1 MMLQRAED
9 AASDDDMRDMSQS
22 LSPFSSS
29 IDDADSTYARAAR
42 LHHLRHNRRRPLV
55 PPACLGGAAVVCVGV
70 LLTAAFVGAIVLL
83 AVNTDNGHRAV
94 SAGDQLIR
102 AQWAPFAAAFAHIAN
117 NSARACRDGLYAH
130 VCGRWNRTA
139 DGDSTFA
146 DATGGVSA
154 QLLALAGTDQWPLVA
169 TWFDTCMNGAA
180 RVAHGTA
187 ALHAL
192 LSHIAAVHGGDSWAH
207 ALAALHNAGI
217 DAVFSVAV
225 DVDDAAP
232 LVAPQL
238 LYIDEPQPLLPPAIW
253 TGNDSVAVDYR
264 TQFMDAMRA
273 LVSNDTAALAA
284 AVDAGQIAPALS
296 TPAALR
302 SRVRR
307 NLVPVAQLPGTFA
320 WPTYWA
326 ARGMAPTEV
335 AVASPTYLATV
346 GAMLGDQ
353 NDWKSLRAYLTVYT
367 MATLSAALPTPEPDA
382 GDCLAS
388 TLDALGDLL
397 SHLWVTAYFDA
408 NVTRPAVEAM
418 VDGVLAVVARR
429 IAAAQWM
436 DDATRAAAAA
446 KLAALH
452 VMIGFPDQ
460 WDATLPPMAMFSG
473 DHLANVVAQRTVQ
486 TAANVAELGRP
497 ASGAQ
502 WLMLASDVNAYYNP
516 TTNSIVIPAGIVRA
530 AFYAPTAP
538 AALNWGALGV
548 VIGHEVTHAFDDEGR
563 MYDATGAR
571 RNWWTATSAAA
582 FEQRAT
588 CIRTLYDGL
597 PGAGGGTVDGQLTL
611 GENIADIGGLAV
623 AYEAYGDALH
633 RLYPT
638 YVSRHAYERNVHH
651 TFGVKHDELFFAGY
665 ARMWCADVP
674 PLQAYARLL
683 TDPHSPA
690 RWRVDMPTSQSA
702 AYAAAYHCGAR
713 PAGVCTV
720 W

>member
-1 MMLQRAED
+1 MLRD
-9 AASDDDMRDMSQS
+9 GSSDDEELDDSGRDMSVG
-22 LSPFSSS
+22 LTAMA
-29 IDDADSTYARAAR
+29 DDAYGMRP
-42 LHHLRHNRRRPLV
+42 RHFGQRHQKPLV
-55 PPACLGGAAVVCVGV
+55 PPACVGGMTLVCAGVVCAV
-70 LLTAAFVGAIVLL
+70 LSVVVLGL
-83 AVNTDNGHRAV
+83 VVSRAMGGPHV
-94 SAGDQLIR
+94 SAADQAVR
-102 AQWAPFAAAFAHIAN
+102 AAWTPFAAALAHIAN

-139 DGDSTFA
+139 DGASTFA
-146 DATGGVSA
+146 DAADGVSA
-154 QLLALAGTDQWPLVA
+154 QLLLLAGTDQWPLVS
-169 TWFDTCMNGAA
+169 TWFDGCMDGAA
-180 RVAHGTA
+180 RMAHGTD

-192 LSHIAAVHGGDSWAH
+192 LGHIAGVHGGDSWAR
-207 ALAALHNAGI
+207 ALAALHEAGI
-217 DAVFSVAV
+217 DAIFSVGV

-232 LVAPQL
+232 LVSPQL
-238 LYIDEPQPLLPPAIW
+238 LYIDEPQPLLPLVIW

-264 TQFMDAMRA
+264 TQFVGAMRA
-273 LVSNDTAALAA
+273 LVGNDTTALAA
-284 AVDAGQIAPALS
+284 AVDSGQIAPALS

-302 SRVRR
+302 TRVRR
-307 NLVPVAQLPGTFA
+307 NLVPAAQLPGTFA
-320 WPTYWA
+320 WPVYWA
-326 ARGMAPTEV
+326 ARGMAPAEV

-367 MATLSAALPTPEPDA
+367 MATLSAALPTPSPDA
-382 GDCLAS
+382 RDCLAS

-408 NVTRPAVEAM
+408 NTTRPAVEAM
-418 VDGVLAVVARR
+418 VDGVLAAVARR

-436 DDATRAAAAA
+436 DEATRAAAAA
-446 KLAALH
+446 KLASLH

-460 WDATLPPMAMFSG
+460 WDASLPPTTMFSG
-473 DHLANVVAQRTVQ
+473 DHLADVVAQRTAQ
-486 TAANVAELGRP
+486 TAANLAELGRP
-497 ASGAQ
+497 ASRAQ

-571 RNWWTATSAAA
+571 RNWWSAASAAA

-588 CIRTLYDGL
+588 CIRTLYDGR
-597 PGAGGGTVDGQLTL
+597 PGSSGGAVDGQLTL
-611 GENIADIGGLAV
+611 GENIADMGGLAV
-623 AYEAYGDALH
+623 AHDAYRAALH
-633 RLYPT
+633 TLYPT
-638 YVSRHAYERNVHH
+638 HAGRRAYEHNVRHV
-651 TFGVKHDELFFAGY
+651 FGTDHDELFYAAY

-683 TDPHSPA
+683 TDPHAPP
-690 RWRVDMPTSQSA
+690 RWRVDMPASQSA
-702 AYAAAYHCGAR
+702 DYAAAYGCAAPAR
-713 PAGVCTV
+713 DACTV